1 MLFKLRLKNAN
12 FGGQSLVEVV
22 VSIGIAVILAIALI
36 TTSLI
41 TQKSSRSARN
51 NSQATKLVQQTL
63 EQLRIFR
70 DRHPPDDPIVDDA
83 LAFLPNAPTS
93 TGYSLDATSII
104 PDNWTLNSASCSTT
118 QTITLDNTNF
128 NRKIEMINEPLVTAE
143 KRLITVTVSWD
154 ESGQTRSVKSQPF
167 LSLWQA
173 FP

>member
-1 MLFKLRLKNAN
+1 MIFKLKLKHT
-12 FGGQSLVEVV
+12 FFSGQSLVEVV
-22 VSIGIAVILAIALI
+22 VSIGIAVILAISLI

-63 EQLRIFR
+63 EQIRVFR
-70 DRHPPDDPIVDDA
+70 DRHSPDDPTVDDK
-83 LAFLPNAPTS
+83 LEFLPNAPT
-93 TGYSLDATSII
+93 TTCYSLDATSSN

-154 ESGQTRSVKSQPF
+154 ESGQTRSVKSQTF
-167 LSLWQA
+167 LSLWQG

>member
-1 MLFKLRLKNAN
+1 MIIKLRLKNEF

-22 VSIGIAVILAIALI
+22 VSIGIAVMLAIALI

-63 EQLRIFR
+63 EQLRVLR
-70 DRHPPDDPIVDDA
+70 DRKGFSTATFPSASTTLCFTFNSTDPDPINWA
-83 LAFLPNAPTS
+83 LTS
-93 TGYSLDATSII
+93 TVCTDL
-104 PDNWTLNSASCSTT
+104 
-118 QTITLDNTNF
+118 QTIALGTTDF
-128 NRKIEMINEPLVTAE
+128 KRKFEMINEPLVTAE

-154 ESGQTRSVKSQPF
+154 ESGQTRSAKSQTF
-167 LSLWQA
+167 LSLWQD

>member
-1 MLFKLRLKNAN
+1 MTLRLKNAN

-22 VSIGIAVILAIALI
+22 VSIGVAVILAISLI

-63 EQLRIFR
+63 EQIRVFR
-70 DRHPPDDPIVDDA
+70 DRA
-83 LAFLPNAPTS
+83 GFSTLPNAPATIVCADLNIADANDPS
-93 TGYSLDATSII
+93 TWAFVTPAPACPYFETVPGTIFSRQIEF
-104 PDNWTLNSASCSTT
+104 LN
-118 QTITLDNTNF
+118 DG
-128 NRKIEMINEPLVTAE
+128 AE

-154 ESGQTRSVKSQPF
+154 ESGQTRSVKSQTF
-167 LSLWQA
+167 LSLWQN

>member
-1 MLFKLRLKNAN
+1 MILRSSLKNE
-12 FGGQSLVEVV
+12 FSGGQSLVEVV
-22 VSIGIAVILAIALI
+22 VSVGIAVILAISLI

-63 EQLRIFR
+63 EQIRVFR
-70 DRHPPDDPIVDDA
+70 DRHPPDDPAVDDK
-83 LAFLPNAPTS
+83 LEFLPNAPT
-93 TGYSLDATSII
+93 TTCYSLDATSND

-128 NRKIEMINEPLVTAE
+128 NRKIEMINQGLNAE
-143 KRLITVTVSWD
+143 KRLITITISWD
-154 ESGQTRSVKSQPF
+154 ESGQTRSVKSQTF
-167 LSLWQA
+167 LSLWQD

>member
-1 MLFKLRLKNAN
+1 MSIRVKGEF
-12 FGGQSLVEVV
+12 FSGQTLIEVV
-22 VSIGIAVILAIALI
+22 VSIGIAVLLAISLI

-83 LAFLPNAPTS
+83 LEFLPNAPTA
-93 TGYSLDATSII
+93 TCYSLDATSNI

-128 NRKIEMINEPLVTAE
+128 NRKIEMINQGLNAE
-143 KRLITVTVSWD
+143 KRLITITISWD
-154 ESGQTRSVKSQPF
+154 ESGQTRSVKSQTF
-167 LSLWQA
+167 LGLWQD